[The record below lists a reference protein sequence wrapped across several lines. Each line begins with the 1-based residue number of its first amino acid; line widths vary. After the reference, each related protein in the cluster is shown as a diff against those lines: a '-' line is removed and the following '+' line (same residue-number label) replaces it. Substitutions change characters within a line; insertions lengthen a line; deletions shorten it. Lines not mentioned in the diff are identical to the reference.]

1 MNPGF
6 LRRGSFGGTRART
19 SSAYSTSHGDGAEN
33 IRVLLLGDSGVGK
46 TAIVNALCGR
56 TSVGS
61 AGWTV
66 GCHLDCALFQDVN
79 SNRSFVVEFVDVG
92 GGSHGYAA
100 SRDIF
105 YTYNINAVLVVHDLS
120 NSRSFSNL
128 VKWIEEYAAA
138 INSNAAS
145 ICDQIPMLLVGNKL
159 DKLNVKNR
167 AQNNKRKQAYTNV
180 LKNIYGVVEVS
191 AEASA
196 SNFPTRKFQDFFIH
210 VLNHNNHR
218 NGSRV

>member
-1 MNPGF
+1 MNAGF
-6 LRRGSFGGTRART
+6 LRRGSFGATRART
-19 SSAYSTSHGDGAEN
+19 SNAYPGSYGDGAEN
-33 IRVLLLGDSGVGK
+33 VRVLLLGDSGVGK

-56 TSVGS
+56 IAAGS
-61 AGWTV
+61 TGWTV
-66 GCHLDCALFQDVN
+66 GCHLDCAMFQDVS

-120 NSRSFSNL
+120 NRRSFSNL
-128 VKWIEEYAAA
+128 TKWIEEYAAA
-138 INSNAAS
+138 NNTNAAS
-145 ICDQIPMLLVGNKL
+145 ICDQIPVLLVGNKL
-159 DKLNVKNR
+159 DKLNVKHR
-167 AQNNKRKQAYTNV
+167 AQNNLRKQAYTTV
-180 LKNIYGVVEVS
+180 FKNTYGNVEVS

-196 SNFPTRKFQDFFIH
+196 NNFPIRKFQDFFVH